1 MKIPDDV
8 IEFIEEKKIGR
19 FGTIGYLAIIYD
31 EEGIQKP
38 LVSPRHFRLYDNEW
52 LIFDDRF
59 SKYLQKNLIKN
70 NNVSVIFV
78 ETIKDTLGYQLQGEA
93 EYLEHGDLFNEAQQ
107 NMRGFNIPVEL
118 KGVVKIRV
126 KKIWTLSL
134 GELSPA

>member
-1 MKIPDDV
+1 MKLTDDV
-8 IEFIEEKKIGR
+8 IEFIEEKKIGK

-38 LVSPRHFRLYDNEW
+38 LISPRHFRLHDDEW
-52 LIFDDRF
+52 LLFDDRF
-59 SKYLQKNLIKN
+59 SKYLKKNLIKN

-78 ETIKDTLGYQLQGEA
+78 ETVKDTLGYQLLGEA
-93 EYLEHGDLFNEAQQ
+93 EYLKQGDLFNEAQQ
-107 NMRGFNIPVEL
+107 NMRELDIPVEL
-118 KGVVKIRV
+118 KGVVKIRI

>member
-8 IEFIEEKKIGR
+8 IEFIEEKKIGK

-38 LVSPRHFRLYDNEW
+38 LVSPRHIRLYENKW

-59 SKYLQKNLIKN
+59 SKYLKKNLIKN
-70 NNVSVIFV
+70 NHVSVIFV
-78 ETIKDTLGYQLQGEA
+78 EAIKDTLGYQLLGEA
-93 EYLEHGDLFNEAQQ
+93 EYLEHGDLFDEAQQ
-107 NMRGFNIPVEL
+107 NMRGLNIPVEL

>member
-1 MKIPDDV
+1 LKITDDV
-8 IEFIEEKKIGR
+8 IEFIEEKKIGK

-38 LVSPRHFRLYDNEW
+38 LISPRHFRLHNDEW
-52 LIFDDRF
+52 LLFDDRF
-59 SKYLQKNLIKN
+59 SKYLKINLIKN

-78 ETIKDTLGYQLQGEA
+78 ETVKDILGYQLLGEA
-93 EYLEHGDLFNEAQQ
+93 EYLERGDLFNEAQQ
-107 NMRGFNIPVEL
+107 NMRELDIPVEL
-118 KGVVKIRV
+118 KGVVKIRI

>member
-8 IEFIEEKKIGR
+8 IEFIEEKKIGK
-19 FGTIGYLAIIYD
+19 FGTIGYLAIIYN

-38 LVSPRHFRLYDNEW
+38 LISPRHFRLHDDEW
-52 LIFDDRF
+52 LLFDDRF
-59 SKYLQKNLIKN
+59 SKYLKKNLIKN
-70 NNVSVIFV
+70 NNASVIFV
-78 ETIKDTLGYQLQGEA
+78 ETIKDTLGYQLLGEA

-107 NMRGFNIPVEL
+107 NMRGFDIPVEL

>member
-8 IEFIEEKKIGR
+8 IEFIEEKKIGK
-19 FGTIGYLAIIYD
+19 FGTIGYLAIIFD
-31 EEGIQKP
+31 EERIQKP
-38 LVSPRHFRLYDNEW
+38 LISPRHFRLYDDEW
-52 LIFDDRF
+52 LLFDDRF
-59 SKYLQKNLIKN
+59 SKYLKKNLIKN

-78 ETIKDTLGYQLQGEA
+78 ETIKDTLGYQLFGEA
-93 EYLEHGDLFNEAQQ
+93 EYLEHGELYNEAQQ
-107 NMRGFNIPVEL
+107 NMRVFDIPIEL